1 MVWAGHLKIMEVS
14 DAGAGWGGPQFSG
27 SESCLHPDDLGS
39 FHKSTVQGTC
49 PCREAGS
56 AGVHGVG
63 LRLLG
68 KVQEGDSDIH
78 PR

>member
-1 MVWAGHLKIMEVS
+1 MLGL
-14 DAGAGWGGPQFSG
+14 DGGSSF
-27 SESCLHPDDLGS
+27 LALNHALRPDDPGS

-56 AGVHGVG
+56 AGVNGVG
-63 LRLLG
+63 LCLLG